1 MADQLVKS
9 ARWHVLAFAIGFASG
24 FMGAVLALLIS
35 GNTYS
40 LHLPEWSIWLPLPIL
55 PGLSLVALTKA
66 VSPSGRIERVTG
78 AIVFVVAALSGIFL
92 LAVLI
97 ARADQGGVT

>member
-1 MADQLVKS
+1 MNDQLIKS
-9 ARWHVLAFAIGFASG
+9 ARWHVLAFAIGIVSG
-24 FMGAVLALLIS
+24 FVAAVLALLIS

-55 PGLSLVALTKA
+55 PGLSLVALSKA
-66 VSPSGRIERVTG
+66 VGPGRIERVTG
-78 AIVFVVAALSGIFL
+78 AILFVLAALSGIFL

-97 ARADQGGVT
+97 ARADHGGVS